1 MTQKQTDRLLN
12 IAAVFAWNHKEEFIN
27 DYATDQMMF
36 GTDSAKAYADA
47 EKAYDEIAKYITEQ
61 F

>member
-1 MTQKQTDRLLN
+1 MNTESNNRLLN
-12 IAAVFAWNHKEEFIN
+12 IAAVFVWNHKEEFIN

-36 GTDSAKAYADA
+36 GTYNARAYADA
-47 EKAYDEIAKYITEQ
+47 EKAYNEIAKYITEQ

>member
-1 MTQKQTDRLLN
+1 MNTENNNRLLN

-47 EKAYDEIAKYITEQ
+47 EKAYDEIANFIVEQ
-61 F
+61 L

>member
-1 MTQKQTDRLLN
+1 MTQEQTDRLLN
-12 IAAVFAWNHKEEFIN
+12 IAAVFVWNHKEEFIN

-36 GTDSAKAYADA
+36 GTDSAKAYVDA